1 MAALQIPKTIDEYLA
16 RLPATQRAALER
28 LRAMIRAAA
37 PRAEECISYQLPTFK
52 QDGMLVSFGAWKE
65 HCALYGL
72 SARLHGAFEKEL
84 ARYDKSKGTIRFAP
98 DAPLPASL
106 VKKLVR
112 ARLAEN
118 AARVAARAA
127 DRSPKPAAAGT
138 RAAARASAASRPNS
152 TPTRR
157 KAARPARRAGNVSAT
172 NGDVDVFLNEL
183 RHPLKHEIELVRAA
197 LLASSPTVR
206 EEVKWNAPSFKAR
219 THFATFHL
227 RAKRGFQLVLHRGAT
242 TKAPTERL
250 PIDDPTGLLA
260 WRATDRALVTFDD
273 AADVARK
280 LPALRSIVKQWL
292 RHV

>member
-1 MAALQIPKTIDEYLA
+1 MTAPKTIDEYLA
-16 RLPATQRAALER
+16 KLPPKQRAALVK
-28 LRAMIRAAA
+28 LRATIRAAA

-72 SARLHGAFEKEL
+72 SAQLHGAFEREL
-84 ARYDKSKGTIRFAP
+84 ANYDTSKGTIRFAP
-98 DAPLPASL
+98 DAPLPAAL

-112 ARLAEN
+112 ARLEEN
-118 AARVAARAA
+118 AARVAARDARRATKRAA
-127 DRSPKPAAAGT
+127 SAAEPASRASAT
-138 RAAARASAASRPNS
+138 ARPRAAAPRGKPAPRRRVASDA
-152 TPTRR
+152 
-157 KAARPARRAGNVSAT
+157 SAT

-206 EEVKWNAPSFKAR
+206 EEVKWNAPSFATR
-219 THFATFHL
+219 AQFATFHL

-242 TKAPTERL
+242 AKPPPARL
-250 PIDDPTGLLA
+250 PIDDPTRLLA
-260 WRATDRALVTFDD
+260 WRANDRALVTFED

-280 LPALRSIVKQWL
+280 LPALKSVVKQWL